1 VIGPFLFV
9 HNNSRKASNTMTMLH
24 SNTADAFIPEDF
36 GALVDLAVKAKSVSA
51 RTATSVS
58 TDKVKINFPIW
69 TADPAV
75 GWYNENDEIAETDG
89 ATDEVECTPTKT
101 AALTPISNEL
111 PRIRPL
117 P

>member
-1 VIGPFLFV
+1 
-9 HNNSRKASNTMTMLH
+9 MTMLH